1 MSTTSETKNGA
12 PKLDAG
18 FAPNVDAAFDQFKQ
32 LNEQFLAAGRK
43 AGSLYIDSYERAVN
57 RAIEMERKVAGVT
70 QQEWLKSLIE
80 AQADFASDLATS
92 YTTAARTLLK

>member
-1 MSTTSETKNGA
+1 MEHTETKNGA
-12 PKLDAG
+12 PKLDAA

-43 AGSLYIDSYERAVN
+43 AGNLYVDSYERAVD

-70 QQEWLKSLIE
+70 QQEWLKTLIE
-80 AQADFASDLATS
+80 AQADFAKDVSTS